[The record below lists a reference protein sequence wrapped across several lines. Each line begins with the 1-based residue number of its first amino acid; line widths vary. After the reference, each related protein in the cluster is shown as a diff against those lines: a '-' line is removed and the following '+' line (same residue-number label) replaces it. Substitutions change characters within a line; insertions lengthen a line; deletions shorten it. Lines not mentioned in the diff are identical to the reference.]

1 MGKGRVLFT
10 SAIFSAFLI
19 GLLANSFSAQAG
31 GNCQSKLVGNTYNC
45 DQSEQGFAGG
55 PFTAEFETGGYS
67 EYFDMFIDA
76 AEYGCACNTTGSVGS
91 PKYDSS
97 SSDFGCISLLTG
109 YFINGKVSG
118 KKITGQGSAEDGKG
132 FIYSCTKE

>member
-67 EYFDMFIDA
+67 EYFDMFIRCRRIRMRLQHDRL
-76 AEYGCACNTTGSVGS
+76 CR
-91 PKYDSS
+91 
-97 SSDFGCISLLTG
+97 ISE
-109 YFINGKVSG
+109 VR
-118 KKITGQGSAEDGKG
+118 
-132 FIYSCTKE
+132 